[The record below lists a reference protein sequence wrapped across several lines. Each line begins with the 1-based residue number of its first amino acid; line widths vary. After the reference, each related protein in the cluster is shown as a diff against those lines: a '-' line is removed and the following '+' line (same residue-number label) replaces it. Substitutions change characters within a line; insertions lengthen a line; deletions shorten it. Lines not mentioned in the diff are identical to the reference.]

1 MFNIQLKDVHVGQA
15 IKKRYEATGMTK
27 TEFGRLIGVPQQHIN
42 RIFERDTMETKKLA
56 KICQALDYN
65 FFALFCE
72 FPTNV
77 NAYLAAVALGNG
89 DANNNIGDAALLA
102 QLELYKERVDGLKE
116 NKSTLKDQIATL
128 KDTVEQLKSQL
139 QDKDELI
146 AIYKEKGTNK

>member
-89 DANNNIGDAALLA
+89 DANNNIGDAAVLA
-102 QLELYKERVDGLKE
+102 EIELYKERVDGLKE
-116 NKSTLKDQIATL
+116 NKSTLKDQISTL

-139 QDKDELI
+139 PDKDELI
-146 AIYKEKGTNK
+146 AIYKERVINK

>member
-89 DANNNIGDAALLA
+89 DANNNIGEAAVLA
-102 QLELYKERVDGLKE
+102 EIELYKERVGGLKE
-116 NKSTLKDQIATL
+116 NTSTLKDQISTL

-139 QDKDELI
+139 RDKDELI
-146 AIYKEKGTNK
+146 AIYKERVINK

>member
-89 DANNNIGDAALLA
+89 DANNNIGEAAVLA
-102 QLELYKERVDGLKE
+102 EIELYKERVGGLKE
-116 NKSTLKDQIATL
+116 NTSTLKDQISTL
-128 KDTVEQLKSQL
+128 KDTVEQLKSKL
-139 QDKDELI
+139 RDKDELI
-146 AIYKEKGTNK
+146 AIYKERVINK

>member
-89 DANNNIGDAALLA
+89 DANNNIGEAAILSEIEKLKSDVRRYEENNALLRE
-102 QLELYKERVDGLKE
+102 QIQ
-116 NKSTLKDQIATL
+116 TLRSNLA
-128 KDTVEQLKSQL
+128 
-139 QDKDELI
+139 DKDELI
-146 AIYKEKGTNK
+146 AVISVH